1 MSRPEVGVAR
11 IVEGRI
17 AHHPSSFEHRYRE
30 LFASALVGIYC
41 ADVDGTLTTCNQA
54 FARMLGF
61 GSPAEAMGT
70 STSLLYVDAKERE
83 RIVTHLQQRGALEYS
98 RARMRHR
105 DGHPIE
111 IITSVIGEFD
121 EGRRLTALQG
131 FLIDVTANVEATRA
145 LRERERQF
153 RAVFVDS
160 ADAMLFVDNSR
171 VIVEANAAAC
181 ALFGM
186 VAEAIVNQPLDGFI
200 VDGADELG
208 IAWRDLLALGE
219 IKREHRVRSASGAT
233 RLVECSYRARV
244 HGERHLCIAR
254 DITEHRLLEER
265 FTQSQR
271 IESVGRL
278 AGGIAH
284 DFNNLLTAILGYTEL
299 LISHREADDPDR
311 SDLEE
316 IQRAGQRAATLT
328 RQLLAFSRKQVLMPK
343 EVDLNQ
349 TLSGLRTMLSR
360 LIREDITL
368 SYELASSPAVVRVDP
383 TEIETA
389 ILNLV
394 LGARDR
400 LRAAGQ
406 IRIEVAL
413 VSAAEAHGVFPS
425 RRSGELVRLRVA
437 DNGVAVAADVCERL
451 FEQQDLPESP
461 ATAPAAAAHDAAW
474 EALALEGR
482 ANGFELGIQS
492 VHRVI
497 VRSGG
502 VISVRSEAGEG
513 TAFTMHFPGVS
524 ATRVDEAS
532 PGAPLDAAGGHETI
546 LLVEDEDA
554 VRVIISA
561 ILRRQG
567 YLVLEASTPRR
578 ASEIFE
584 QNGQEVDL
592 LLTDVVMPEMNGPAL
607 ARQCLVMRPDLKIL
621 FISGY
626 ADIAVPVDPRNAN
639 IGFLSK
645 PFQASVLSNKVRE
658 VLRGSMPSSPGGST
672 PSTTTM

>member
-1 MSRPEVGVAR
+1 MSRSELNTTRV
-11 IVEGRI
+11 VEGRI
-17 AHHPSSFEHRYRE
+17 AAHPSSFEHRYRE
-30 LFASALVGIYC
+30 LFAGALVGIYSS
-41 ADVDGTLTTCNQA
+41 DPDGTLLACNQA
-54 FARMLGF
+54 FAHMLGY
-61 GSPAEAMGT
+61 GSPAEAMGAT
-70 STSLLYVDAKERE
+70 ASPIYLDPKERE
-83 RIVTHLQQRGALEYS
+83 RIVNHVQQRGALEYGRS
-98 RARMRHR
+98 RMRHR
-105 DGHPIE
+105 DGHAIE
-111 IITSVIGEFD
+111 IITSVTGEFD
-121 EGRRLTALQG
+121 EGGRLTALRG

-171 VIVEANAAAC
+171 VIVEANSAAC

-254 DITEHRLLEER
+254 DITEHRFLEER
-265 FTQSQR
+265 LTQSQR
-271 IESVGRL
+271 VESVGRL

-299 LISHREADDPDR
+299 LIGHRAADDPDR

-328 RQLLAFSRKQVLMPK
+328 RQLLALSRKQVLMPK

-349 TLSGLRTMLSR
+349 TLTSLRTILSR

-368 SYELASSPAVVRVDP
+368 SYELPPVPAVIRIDP

-394 LGARDR
+394 LNARDR
-400 LRAAGQ
+400 LRAGGQ

-413 VSAAEAHGVFPS
+413 VSANEARGVFAG
-425 RRSGELVRLRVA
+425 RHSGGLVRMRVG
-437 DNGVAVAADVCERL
+437 DNGAALPGDVCERL
-451 FEQQDLPESP
+451 LERRDVAESGVSERVAP
-461 ATAPAAAAHDAAW
+461 ATDKAW
-474 EALALEGR
+474 EPLFDAGFS
-482 ANGFELGIQS
+482 NGFELGIQS
-492 VHRVI
+492 VHRV
-497 VRSGG
+497 VARSGG
-502 VISVRSEAGEG
+502 VISVQSEAGEG
-513 TAFTMHFPGVS
+513 TVFTMHFPSVS
-524 ATRVDEAS
+524 GSRVDEAS
-532 PGAPLDAAGGHETI
+532 PGIPLDAAGGHETI

-561 ILRRQG
+561 VLRRQG

-584 QNGQEVDL
+584 QRGREIDL

-626 ADIAVPVDPRNAN
+626 ADIAVPVDPRNVN

-658 VLRGSMPSSPGGST
+658 VLGGSPPPT
-672 PSTTTM
+672 SRM